1 LKNRENSKP
10 FKIELVFM
18 KHGAKLVV
26 AGLLFIVYVFILG
39 LVILDNNSSTLKLLL
54 SFGFIYIVK
63 SMWPRP

>member
-1 LKNRENSKP
+1 
-10 FKIELVFM
+10 M

-63 SMWPRP
+63 SMWPRPEEND